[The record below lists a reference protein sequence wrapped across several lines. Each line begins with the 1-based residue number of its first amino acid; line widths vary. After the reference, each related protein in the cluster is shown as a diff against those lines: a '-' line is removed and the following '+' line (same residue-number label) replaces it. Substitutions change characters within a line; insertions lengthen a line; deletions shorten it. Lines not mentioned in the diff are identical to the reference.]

1 MGVLQVVFTLPLVPS
16 RQGRGSFG
24 ITLGAGDLPFNKIYS
39 VYICSLIL
47 SVVFSFLPNLVFAR
61 TAPNIPLNS
70 RIYNYLDILDA
81 RGFIKSGIL
90 STRPFS
96 RVEGRRLADE
106 ALKVWDSLPDNKKNE
121 MQDIRLMLDK
131 LDNEFSELKA
141 TDTSNIF
148 FKPIDTAYLRYIYSD
163 DHPDHFNTNNNGDD
177 IKAGHNVRAGIS
189 SDLRLGENLSL
200 YFNPEFRGWNGGGDG
215 EVLTGYGLLNAGNV
229 ELVIGRESLW
239 WGPGYHGSLLITNNA
254 RPLGMVRLT
263 SQSPF
268 ILPWILRGLGEFKP
282 TLFLTQL
289 EDDRDFSHTK
299 LLGMRFDFRPLS
311 SFRIALSRVIMF
323 GGEGRKGL
331 TTSDWFNI
339 LIANDNT
346 EHAWSDSDIDNNQI
360 ISVDFSFMIN
370 NLDRSWPFPGMKIYG
385 EIGAEDSSGNG
396 WPKEKAF
403 LAGMFVDEP
412 LFLDNTNLRIEWA
425 TTAVNTKHTA
435 WYTHGQYNSGY
446 TYEGR
451 IIGHHMGA
459 DAEDIFA
466 RVEYSPDSSIRIGLE
481 TDFERRRVH
490 ADPPDKRTW
499 TGLDVM
505 YQLNDKLSII
515 AGYGVEDVSDASHV
529 AWIRMDQSF

>member
-1 MGVLQVVFTLPLVPS
+1 M
-16 RQGRGSFG
+16 
-24 ITLGAGDLPFNKIYS
+24 PFNKIYS

-215 EVLTGYGLLNAGNV
+215 EVLTGYGLLNAANI
-229 ELVIGRESLW
+229 ELVIGREPLW
-239 WGPGYHGSLLITNNA
+239 WGPGYHGSFLLTNNA
-254 RPLGMVRLT
+254 RPFGMVRIT

-268 ILPWILRGLGEFKP
+268 ILPWIFRGLGELKP
-282 TLFLTQL
+282 TLFVTQL
-289 EDDRDFSHTK
+289 EDDRDFSHAK
-299 LLGMRFDFRPLS
+299 LLGMRFDFRPFS

-323 GGEGRKGL
+323 GGEGRKSL
-331 TTSDWFNI
+331 TISDWFNI

-346 EHAWSDSDIDNNQI
+346 EHGWENRDIDNNQI
-360 ISVDFSFMIN
+360 ISLDFSVMIN
-370 NLDRSWPFPGMKIYG
+370 SLERSWPFSGMKIYG

-451 IIGHHMGA
+451 IIGHHIGA

-466 RVEYSPDSSIRIGLE
+466 RVEYFPDSSIRIGLE
-481 TDFERRRVH
+481 TDFERRLVH
-490 ADPPDKRTW
+490 ADPADKRTW
-499 TGLDVM
+499 TSLDVM